1 MYVVSA
7 MNKDVNTFDGMVAAL
22 RYHMYQPF

>member
-7 MNKDVNTFDGMVAAL
+7 LNKAVNTFDGMAAAL